1 MIKGDSK
8 PKPHINMT
16 TKGPSK
22 KQVIVP
28 MNEENKKN
36 FMEKSNVHVT
46 NINRTL
52 KNIKSEVMVNFVWV
66 ETSGIVIVTNKF
78 ASSLDLQI
86 IKNYI
91 KNANHINADEVE
103 VPRLSQS
110 KSYLKII
117 DISYLQE
124 NINNPLTSNVVK
136 DIIKNNHIFNNIML
150 ASRPHIIKVSPKS
163 DMAIIWVDIW
173 DVQSRSKVKGLIN
186 RCFNVESYITTIRDA
201 NMNLGILQYKNCW
214 K

>member
-1 MIKGDSK
+1 
-8 PKPHINMT
+8 
-16 TKGPSK
+16 
-22 KQVIVP
+22 
-28 MNEENKKN
+28 
-36 FMEKSNVHVT
+36 
-46 NINRTL
+46 
-52 KNIKSEVMVNFVWV
+52 V

-163 DMAIIWVDIW
+163 DMAIIWVDI
-173 DVQSRSKVKGLIN
+173 
-186 RCFNVESYITTIRDA
+186 
-201 NMNLGILQYKNCW
+201 
-214 K
+214 